1 MSPIINNKDYFF
13 KYDTNKSVDDNF
25 TTWRIMNHEERSAY
39 GEALHS
45 YEEGLEIFEK
55 QYSVKVSSK
64 NG

>member
-13 KYDTNKSVDDNF
+13 KYDTNKSVDENF
-25 TTWRIMNHEERSAY
+25 TVWRIMNHEERSAY
-39 GEALHS
+39 GEALHT